1 MAERNPVVDEW
12 ISKAEGDWRAMQLL
26 HQQPGHEDAVV
37 FHAQQCLEKYFKAAL
52 IAHGETVQKIHD
64 LQELSRQLGILMP
77 DWEADPSDLSRITQG
92 GVMFRYPGMEAQPE
106 DAARAVAITQ
116 GVRQLLS
123 GWLRSLPEAG

>member
-64 LQELSRQLGILMP
+64 LRELSRQLGILMP
-77 DWEADPSDLSRITQG
+77 DWGGSFRSDPDHPGRGDVSLPGDGGPSRGRRQG
-92 GVMFRYPGMEAQPE
+92 RCHHPRRE
-106 DAARAVAITQ
+106 AVAFR
-116 GVRQLLS
+116 V
-123 GWLRSLPEAG
+123 AGHPF